1 VKKVPEELEPL
12 VKAQLDAMR
21 NQIEKL
27 KGLVIDTEDHTARL
41 KNVIANDL
49 VDALVKRFQNN
60 ERKMDEMHEKIINIH
75 QDIKD
80 QLLEV
85 RRLRDRQESD
95 IALQKAIT
103 KILEEG
109 EIKVDS
115 EPLYELKV

>member
-1 VKKVPEELEPL
+1 VPEELEPL